1 MTESV
6 ESRLIVHDSRRCQL
20 GEGPLWHPER
30 EQLYWFDILGKRL
43 LSRTESGE
51 LSWQFDEHVSAAGW
65 INRDTLLIASET
77 AMFTFDLND
86 GVRVSTVCEL
96 EADNGGTRSNDGR
109 ADPWGGFWIG
119 TMGKCHEAAAG
130 AIYRWHRGELR
141 RLYADI
147 SVSNAICFS
156 PDRACAYFTDTRDG
170 RIMRQELEPK
180 EGWPVG
186 DPRVLIDVSRESFGA
201 DGMVVDSE
209 GRLWNA
215 CWGDH
220 RVACYAPNGVL
231 ELTVVFPTPQVSCP
245 AFGGED
251 YRTLYVTTAATG
263 LDDPDGHAGQT
274 YGVEGVFG
282 TVGLPEHRVDL

>member
-6 ESRLIVHDSRRCQL
+6 ASRLFVHDSRRCQL
-20 GEGPLWHPER
+20 GESPLWHPER
-30 EQLYWFDILGKRL
+30 KQLFWFDILGKRL

-65 INRDTLLIASET
+65 IDRDTLLIASES
-77 AMFTFDLND
+77 ALFTFDLND
-86 GVRVSTVCEL
+86 GARVSTICEL
-96 EADNGGTRSNDGR
+96 EADNSCTRSNDGR

-119 TMGKCHEAAAG
+119 TMGKGHEAAAG

-170 RIMRQELEPK
+170 RIMRQELEPD

-209 GRLWNA
+209 GWLWNA
-215 CWGDH
+215 RWGDH
-220 RVACYAPNGVL
+220 RVARYAPNGVL
-231 ELTVVFPTPQVSCP
+231 GMTVVFPTPQVSCP

-274 YGVEGVFG
+274 YGVKGIFG
-282 TVGLPEHRVDL
+282 FVGLPEYRVVL